1 MQSPPAVLRRRR
13 VAPLVLAGVLLGT
26 AGVLGAWKHNNLAAE
41 KSATQPEPIEAVTVA
56 TATPRAHRETTT
68 AIGTVLA
75 LESITLRNEL
85 PGTVRH
91 VSLTPGAIVEAG
103 TVLVALD
110 SSVEAAELR
119 ALQAQAVLA
128 ETTLRRH
135 VYLRDFEATS
145 QAEVDQARAQRDVS
159 LAQVERLKATIAKK
173 IIRAPFRARVGLA
186 DIHPGQYLNEGVQLT
201 TLQGVSDE
209 VNVDFSVPQSVSA
222 TLALGSTVEV
232 ITADGA
238 EPISA
243 SIVAID
249 AKVDPATRNAMVRA
263 RVSGSKE
270 QPSPGASVRV
280 QVPMGATSTAVA
292 IPVSA
297 LRKGPGGDHVW
308 VISSDGGGTP
318 RAHERAVASGPV
330 VGDAVLI
337 LKGLS
342 AGEQVAASGSF
353 KLRESV
359 KVRPTPTA
367 ATARLD

>member
-1 MQSPPAVLRRRR
+1 MQPPTVVRRTR
-13 VAPLVLAGVLLGT
+13 VGSVVLAALLVG
-26 AGVLGAWKHNNLAAE
+26 AALVLGAWKHNRLVTE
-41 KSATQPEPIEAVTVA
+41 RSATQPEPVEAVTVA
-56 TATPRAHRETTT
+56 TASPREHQETTT

-91 VSLTPGAIVEAG
+91 VSLVPGAIVEAG

-110 SSVEAAELR
+110 TSVESADLR
-119 ALQAQAVLA
+119 ALQAQATLA

-135 VYLRDFEATS
+135 QFLRQHEANAES
-145 QAEVDQARAQRDVS
+145 EVDQARAQRDVM
-159 LAQVERLKATIAKK
+159 LAQVERLKAIIAKK

-201 TLQGVSDE
+201 TLQGVSE
-209 VNVDFSVPQSVSA
+209 QENVDFSVAQSVA
-222 TLALGSTVEV
+222 AVLALGSAVDVAT
-232 ITADGA
+232 TDGA

-243 SIVAID
+243 RIVAID

-263 RVSGSKE
+263 RISGKE
-270 QPSPGASVRV
+270 LPSPGSSVRV
-280 QVPMGATSTAVA
+280 LVPLGATSTAVA
-292 IPVSA
+292 VPVSA

-308 VISSDGGGTP
+308 VISAGDGGAL
-318 RAHERAVASGPV
+318 RAHERAVTSGSV

-342 AGEQVAASGSF
+342 PGEQVAASGSF

-359 KVRPTPTA
+359 KVQPKPLA
-367 ATARLD
+367 ASAQRE

>member
-1 MQSPPAVLRRRR
+1 MQPFTVVLRRR
-13 VAPLVLAGVLLGT
+13 VGSLVLAAVLLGT
-26 AGVLGAWKHNNLAAE
+26 GTVLAAWKHNRLAAE
-41 KSATQPEPIEAVTVA
+41 RSATQPEPVEAVTVA
-56 TATPRAHRETTT
+56 TAAPQAHRETTT

-91 VSLTPGAIVEAG
+91 VSLTPGAVVEAG

-128 ETTLRRH
+128 ESTLKRH
-135 VYLRDFEATS
+135 EYLHKFQATS
-145 QAEVDQARAQRDVS
+145 TAEVDQAKAQRDVA

-209 VNVDFSVPQSVSA
+209 VNVDFSVPQSVAAS
-222 TLALGSTVEV
+222 LALGSAVDV
-232 ITADGA
+232 VTAEGA

-243 SIVAID
+243 RLVAVD

-263 RVSGSKE
+263 RLSGTKDL
-270 QPSPGASVRV
+270 PSPGASVRV
-280 QVPMGATSTAVA
+280 QVPLGVTSEAVA
-292 IPVSA
+292 VPATA

-308 VISSDGGGTP
+308 VLSADDGGTL

-337 LKGLS
+337 LKGLKP
-342 AGEQVAASGSF
+342 GEQVAASGSF
-353 KLRESV
+353 KLREAV
-359 KVRPTPTA
+359 KVQPAPVTA
-367 ATARLD
+367 SARLN

>member
-1 MQSPPAVLRRRR
+1 MPPPPAVLRRRR
-13 VAPLVLAGVLLGT
+13 VAPLVLAGVLLG
-26 AGVLGAWKHNNLAAE
+26 AGGVLAAWKHNSLAAQR
-41 KSATQPEPIEAVTVA
+41 AAVQPEPVEVVTVA
-56 TATPRAHRETTT
+56 VATPTSHQETTT

-91 VSLTPGAIVEAG
+91 VSLIPGAVVEAG

-119 ALQAQAVLA
+119 ALQAQAALA

-135 VYLRDFEATS
+135 VHLRQYEATAE
-145 QAEVDQARAQRDVS
+145 AEVDQARAQRDVS
-159 LAQVERLKATIAKK
+159 KAQVERLRAIIAKK
-173 IIRAPFRARVGLA
+173 TIRAPFRARVGLA
-186 DIHPGQYLNEGVQLT
+186 DIHRGQYLNEGVQLT

-222 TLALGSTVEV
+222 ALALGSTVKV
-232 ITADGA
+232 ITAEGA

-243 SIVAID
+243 RLVAID

-263 RVSGSKE
+263 RITEKE
-270 QPSPGASVRV
+270 PPSPGASVRV
-280 QVPMGATSTAVA
+280 EVPLGATRKAVA
-292 IPVSA
+292 VPVSA
-297 LRKGPGGDHVW
+297 LRKGPGGDHLW
-308 VISSDGGGTP
+308 VIAPDDGGAP
-318 RAHERAVASGPV
+318 RAHERVVSSGPV
-330 VGDAVLI
+330 VGDSVLI

-353 KLRESV
+353 KLREAV
-359 KVRPTPTA
+359 KVRPS
-367 ATARLD
+367 ATATTAQR

>member
-1 MQSPPAVLRRRR
+1 MHPSVVRRRR
-13 VAPLVLAGVLLGT
+13 VGSLVLAVTLLATGTVL
-26 AGVLGAWKHNNLAAE
+26 AAWKHTRLAAE
-41 KSATQPEPIEAVTVA
+41 RSATQPEPVEAVTVA
-56 TATPRAHRETTT
+56 TATPREHRETTT
-68 AIGTVLA
+68 TIGTVLA

-110 SSVEAAELR
+110 TSVEAADLR
-119 ALQAQAVLA
+119 ALQAQATLA
-128 ETTLRRH
+128 ESTLRRH
-135 VYLRDFEATS
+135 VYLRQYQANAE
-145 QAEVDQARAQRDVS
+145 AEVDQARAQRDVS

-186 DIHPGQYLNEGVQLT
+186 DVHVGQYLNEGVQLT

-209 VNVDFSVPQSVSA
+209 ENVDFSVPQSVA
-222 TLALGSTVEV
+222 AALTHGSTVDIV
-232 ITADGA
+232 TADGA

-243 SIVAID
+243 RVVAID

-263 RVSGSKE
+263 RISGGKE
-270 QPSPGASVRV
+270 LPSPGASVRV
-280 QVPMGATSTAVA
+280 QVPLGATTGAVA
-292 IPVSA
+292 VPATA

-308 VISSDGGGTP
+308 VLASDDGGAL

-337 LKGLS
+337 LRGLKPR
-342 AGEQVAASGSF
+342 EQVAASGSF
-353 KLRESV
+353 KLHEAV
-359 KVRPTPTA
+359 KVQPTPVA
-367 ATARLD
+367 ASARLE